1 MFRIDFNS
9 TVKAKLEN
17 TLPHLLNSIYVY
29 DWDRMGELE
38 IEHHNER
45 DRSWVVKPDPD
56 SVASIALRKT
66 DLKNFMINNEGNLYN
81 NLFFKVTEFDF
92 TKFPF

>member
-1 MFRIDFNS
+1 M
-9 TVKAKLEN
+9 KASLQN
-17 TLPHLLNSIYVY
+17 TLPELLESIYLY

-38 IEHHNER
+38 IEGHDDQ

-56 SVASIALRKT
+56 SVASVALRKT

-81 NLFFKVTEFDF
+81 NLFFKVTEFDLQF
-92 TKFPF
+92 